1 MKELENRLQK
11 VGARLEDAA
20 LQLARSSSQRAEVG
34 RHLSALQELVARIED
49 RIAML
54 TAEASAGQSAAGI
67 ADPCEGTVDHRDVP
81 GFPGYRV
88 GSDGRVWGSRRAGRG
103 YGLTREWRALKP
115 YLVRPGPEPVVS
127 LYRER
132 ERHPLRVAQVVL
144 LAFAGPCPDGSEVEH
159 VNGDSL
165 DNRLENLRYVR

>member
-1 MKELENRLQK
+1 MGEERNPGIGPGGWLKELENRLQK

-67 ADPCEGTVDHRDVP
+67 ADPCEGTVDVP

-103 YGLTREWRALKP
+103 Y
-115 YLVRPGPEPVVS
+115 VRGPS
-127 LYRER
+127 RW
-132 ERHPLRVAQVVL
+132 
-144 LAFAGPCPDGSEVEH
+144 
-159 VNGDSL
+159 
-165 DNRLENLRYVR
+165 